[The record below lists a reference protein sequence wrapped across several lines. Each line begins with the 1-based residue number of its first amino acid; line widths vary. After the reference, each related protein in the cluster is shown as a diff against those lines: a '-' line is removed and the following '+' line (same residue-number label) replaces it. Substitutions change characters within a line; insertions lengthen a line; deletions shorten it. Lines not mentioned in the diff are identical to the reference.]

1 MMNGLKSDRMKLLES
16 ELYKQDL
23 ELAVK
28 KINLSNLDGKSIF
41 ITGGLGLICSAVVDL
56 LLTYGKTGLIYVAA
70 RNAEQFTARYG
81 GINRVVFI
89 KYDALDELNIIATP
103 DYIIHGA
110 GLASPE
116 LYTSKPVETILSN
129 FDGVHSLLSFAKANH
144 VKRVLYISSSE
155 VYGKIRSEIPFEEGT
170 YGEIDIDN
178 IRSSYAIAK
187 RASEML
193 CKSYCL
199 EYGVDVVIARPGHIY
214 GPSSKQNDKRVS
226 SDFAFRA
233 AFGDKIVMKSSG
245 IQKRSYCYSIDC
257 AVQILTILLK
267 GECGQAYNIGHDEIT
282 TIRKMATIIA
292 QAGNVKLEISDPTE
306 NDIKDFNPMNNSALN
321 NDKIKK
327 LGYVDTFTVEEGLT
341 HTVKILKEIT
351 SR

>member
-1 MMNGLKSDRMKLLES
+1 MGYSSLTFILSRQSHTIPLTISFGIASKINSEIKHSSAHSAYQLALRILLLEMQS
-16 ELYKQDL
+16 TQHALCGHK
-23 ELAVK
+23 
-28 KINLSNLDGKSIF
+28 
-41 ITGGLGLICSAVVDL
+41 LI
-56 LLTYGKTGLIYVAA
+56 
-70 RNAEQFTARYG
+70 
-81 GINRVVFI
+81 VFI

-155 VYGKIRSEIPFEEGT
+155 VYGKKRSEKPFEEGT

-341 HTVKILKEIT
+341 HTVKILKEIN
-351 SR
+351 SY